1 MIDQNKYNLVE
12 RAGNDEILLEQIIT
26 ENNADNVREKSG
38 EIMLKEPRQSV

>member
-26 ENNADNVREKSG
+26 ENNADNVGDKSG